1 MSATFRRRIRAVVAF
16 ATVASL
22 ICEPV
27 AASAST
33 PPSTDPASAAPT
45 STVAGADNPDDD
57 GETRTTPVRLGLDGS
72 RLAPLGGTMFV
83 RFRVSNSSAL
93 PGALGTPTT
102 VSFTSLPPGVTF
114 ESVYPA
120 SATGNDGWLC
130 SQSVCRTNQVL
141 PPLGSLDGLA
151 SFKVASDASIGA
163 LEQSLLNQL
172 ISTTRSDIDKS
183 ALAAALDSMTGIEAS
198 LSTQVGAER
207 VSTSS
212 TYRITAVPAG
222 SAVSPEVFAFDPPQP
237 IEGRRASWTLILA
250 NPSSASLTG
259 VSVDAPFEG
268 SQLSET
274 SATGEGWTCDE
285 ASCTYDEPVVSG
297 ATAAPLVLS
306 GVVPQASK
314 ELEAQPIAWTTD
326 VAVGAASV
334 PIDLE
339 YLPLSETPPN
349 LVARI
354 SPSGGVPVTSAGA
367 VLALDVGVAT
377 IGGPAR
383 GVKVTLESAG
393 AAFESATGINC
404 QVSGSIGL
412 CSLDEVQPE
421 RPVSAVVRFKISDE
435 AGEGIVVTMK
445 AEVDGEPTDKLADN
459 TTSTTVV
466 VREKGSPIPVLFPVR
481 KNDTGEWVVN
491 GLNSEPLTP
500 SRPEIFAY
508 VVKNVGAEPIPA
520 GSTLGVSV
528 VLPRAIS
535 TRPAGDWSCIET
547 SAVLDINR
555 PSSGILATAAD
566 AASAAGTSVGEL
578 TNDDWNQ
585 FDCSITVP
593 SELAPEDQTAPILLN
608 ASAASVARSIAGAIS
623 ARLGQSSIGGD
634 AASSQSVERVLVVDV
649 PRLEVQSQ
657 VGDAVPTRKGGKSKA
672 KVTLENRGETA
683 ATPVLIAA
691 PNNAAGID
699 AVDGEGL
706 TCVRIGGS
714 LSIGVAICRGPKSA
728 PFDEGGEAEVS
739 VTPQGP
745 AARGA
750 WTYNVVP
757 IAVGRTVVVG
767 GTTEGL
773 IRETEP
779 LRIDVTGP
787 DMVAATSYRSGSDSM
802 APTKVKL
809 YANHN
814 GSEIVWTQTTGTPTV
829 ELSVDDEGNASFVAP
844 NVDQTTT
851 LTFTA
856 TTTDDGVSKSDSTSV
871 RIEPT
876 AKYRSPAPTAQSS
889 SFSSGTVISNLPY
902 RAERPTFATAGL
914 LRRSSSSVYY
924 RRAFVAKSPSGVDS
938 TPPSP
943 AEPWTVGGAPIRVRA
958 DSLGSGS
965 LGVVPGASVAIVGD
979 SVEGVS
985 WSWSIEAGD
994 ANLVGDAALA
1004 SAVSAARGA
1013 TIRFTAPV
1021 TPGTVVLRATV
1032 TLGDLSASD
1041 LVTIKIGDGSKVGNV
1056 TFDVAGRT
1064 RPLVVKSG
1072 GRKDV
1077 VATAPAGSV
1086 LSWGTTPQ
1094 SRDVTVT
1101 PNGAGARILGTSPVR
1116 PLIVNAYAI
1125 ARGADGR
1132 ITAVGSFPLV
1142 IAPSITFASLCDI
1155 TASAATLL
1163 RSIPGT
1169 SGLDLSAELAQA
1181 SASCATGS
1189 RLTFSGKSFRFAGFA
1204 ISNVGGSLDRN
1215 GLRLTSGTIDFPDTW
1230 PIDDVQLSES
1240 SGSVITFKMS
1250 GDGTRLGW
1258 PTVRLQGQLSA
1269 RFSASLTPFA
1279 GWTWKPTISF
1289 ENGSVRSLWL
1299 QGDGPVRADGT
1310 RSSILARGVP
1320 APDGST
1326 TFDINASGVE
1336 LVTGLRADISGS
1348 IGTGAGSP
1356 VNLRGSVSGTWSPFN
1371 GATMSNITIR
1381 LATGQPTT
1389 VSGTVALS
1397 VGGLNGVSL
1406 GASVSV
1412 TSADR
1417 WTMTV
1422 NADQTR
1428 DLTLVDGVVLRGAT
1442 VSGSLTRDGATTTGS
1457 LAFAVSS
1464 LRINAF
1470 AEVSNLRAETRVNC
1484 PAAGACTATIAMSA
1498 TLILRTAT
1506 PTSISLSGSVDTAAR
1521 TLRLTGSIAN
1531 LAITSGVSLTSVSF
1545 TYENRA
1551 GAVTLTAGATAQILG
1566 ATANVT
1572 VTFNPNNTVVSG
1584 GINDLRLFGNSGP
1597 SINAEVA
1604 FSVNAEREVS
1614 WTPATQNLR
1623 SLNLPAVQ
1631 LPINGIHLTAAVTTP
1646 AAFRTFLG
1654 NTVPE
1659 RFVIRA
1665 NYVNQ
1670 QYTLLG
1676 REFGGQISGTLT
1688 NRANGWQWD
1697 ASLALNGD
1705 FEFFSGARF
1714 RSPAIRIRGGG
1725 GTELKFGLSGSLAI
1739 NVTGSEFTVPF
1750 DLQSLDLSD
1759 WTINLETPPGGAFSV
1774 EPVRGLRLTS
1784 LTGAITRRSNQV
1796 SIAISFRQGARDAWT
1811 PFTGFAVSDANAS
1824 ASATCPSIE
1833 ALEQCVTTLSMS
1845 GRITIPGG
1853 SADFRAAR
1861 DATGWTL
1868 TASTGSMQLA
1878 PGIRITSASV
1888 SVVIPNSGSVS
1899 VTATGTFNVLNVD
1912 LAASVSYSQQGLILT
1927 ASIRGTWQPI
1937 TGGPSFSDASV
1948 AFATYAVP
1956 NFDPPGAPRAQALP
1970 ANDPMF
1976 FGAVNMPESI
1986 LRAVGLQGTRIEPVG
2001 LSLGNISSGNFGLN
2015 IAINTGGPRWI
2026 INFGGKGLKLT
2037 GLGIRLAMRNF
2048 IPTFGLYGQG
2058 ELVVPSQPSGVPLVL
2073 DLTVTATGGLSVAA
2087 TLGIDADGRERP
2099 WRNAFGVDGLV
2110 VRTLAVSF
2118 SLQPPNPFPGFGA
2131 GLSLELPASIRDVL
2145 GMSQG
2150 VVLTAVLNVQ
2160 IDSMCLSVSAR
2171 GQRAN
2176 DRVINIL
2183 DGVLTATQVEVTFAP
2198 LGCTVGRV
2206 TVQPGIRAV
2215 FRGSVMGVPVEVDAN
2230 VNPLQLSVEASV
2242 SLGSF
2247 DIGPLRFQETVFET
2261 GIYGT
2266 RPLDSFVRFRGG
2278 LSLGSTRVSASVDVR
2293 NDGFDISGSID
2304 NLSLVPGLV
2313 EVKQA
2318 RLSAGY
2324 DLSDTRLNLNILGSV
2339 EVLRQALNVSLDVEV
2354 DRSGVSTLR
2363 GSVEA
2368 DLGIG
2373 NLLRINGR
2381 FGFDMSLSNP
2391 SISLRGAVVAGGFN
2405 LLEVEGSINRNALS
2419 VRASTDM
2426 FGIFQGSVSGKVVW
2440 CNAGNTERITN
2451 SAGQQIIAQSGDFF
2465 FATELNVNMN
2475 FAGFNAQGGLKLGYS
2490 APSGA
2495 APQRQAC
2502 GGNGQRAVGT
2512 PSTTTTTSSTSTTVP
2527 LVNRLPGN
2535 NGGGFN
2541 PGVASTVPRTV
2552 PGALVPTTIANRVPV
2567 STVAITAPAGGPR
2580 ISTPPVAVT
2589 TAAPRTTT
2597 TVARTTTT
2605 LAPSPPVPR
2614 EFFGEISASF
2624 ELGGSGFG
2632 GRAAISGAF
2641 STGGELRLTGSV
2653 NLDLTV
2659 AAARANIEF
2668 TKRPG
2673 FVRFAIDTTVTLA
2686 SARVSLSGTFER
2698 SGRRTTFDL
2707 RGSADVNLY
2716 VATVNVAFR
2725 VNNNGFIATANLAA
2739 GSRNWAYFSASVT
2752 LAFTSDGW
2760 LVDVGGELNILNGL
2774 VEVRGR
2780 LAIGNLEC
2788 NARMQ
2793 CRSVRTFARL
2803 SASFPIGPFQFSVDA
2818 SLLNGFSLSVGTT
2831 WGDQTGRLD
2840 LVNCWGRGKYE
2851 LSVTL
2856 HLRQNPARNQAR
2868 VELVGRA
2875 AVYGKL
2881 WGEYCWY
2888 GTPDNE
2894 PESWPYSKSAEIS
2907 VTFDPWAVTVS
2918 VHLGVPNFTI
2928 GPVAGI
2934 RIRVT

>member
-1 MSATFRRRIRAVVAF
+1 MSTTYRRRLRAAVAF
-16 ATVASL
+16 ATVASMF
-22 ICEPV
+22 CEPLV
-27 AASAST
+27 ASASASAST
-33 PPSTDPASAAPT
+33 DPISAAPT
-45 STVAGADNPDDD
+45 STINGADSPDDD
-57 GETRTTPVRLGLDGS
+57 GETLTTPVRLGLDGS

-114 ESVYPA
+114 ESVYPT

-151 SFKVASDASIGA
+151 TFKVATDASIGA

-172 ISTTRSDIDKS
+172 ISTTRSEIDK
-183 ALAAALDSMTGIEAS
+183 ATLAAALESMTGIEAS
-198 LSTQVGAER
+198 LSTQVGSER
-207 VSTSS
+207 VSTSA
-212 TYRITAVPAG
+212 TYRISAVPAG
-222 SAVSPEVFAFDPPQP
+222 SAVSPEIFVFDPPQP

-250 NPSSASLTG
+250 NPSTASLTG
-259 VSVDAPFEG
+259 VSIDAPFEG
-268 SQLSET
+268 SQLSDS
-274 SATGEGWTCDE
+274 SANGESWTCDDKR
-285 ASCTYDEPVVSG
+285 CTYGEAVVSG
-297 ATAAPLVLS
+297 ATAMPLVLS
-306 GVVPQASK
+306 GITPQASE
-314 ELEAQPIAWTTD
+314 ELETQPIAWSTD
-326 VAVGAASV
+326 VTIGTASV
-334 PIDLE
+334 PVDLE
-339 YLPLSETPPN
+339 YLPLVESPPN
-349 LVARI
+349 LVTRI

-367 VLALDVGVAT
+367 VLSLDISVAT
-377 IGGPAR
+377 IGGPAS
-383 GVKVTLESAG
+383 GVKVSLESPG
-393 AAFESATGINC
+393 AVFESAAGMNC
-404 QVSGSIGL
+404 QVSGSLGL
-412 CSLDEVQPE
+412 CSLDEVEPE
-421 RPVSAVVRFKISDE
+421 RPVSAIVRFRVGDE
-435 AGEGIVVTMK
+435 AGEGLVVTMK
-445 AEVDGEPTDKLADN
+445 ADVDGEPTDKLADN

-466 VREKGSPIPVLFPVR
+466 VREKGSPIPVLLPVGR
-481 KNDTGEWVVN
+481 NDAGEWDVN
-491 GLNSEPLTP
+491 GVKSEPLTP
-500 SRPEIFAY
+500 SQPEIFAY
-508 VVKNVGAEPIPA
+508 VVKNVGAEPFPT
-520 GSTLGVSV
+520 GSTFEVSI

-535 TRPAGDWSCIET
+535 TRPAGDWSCVEAA
-547 SAVLDINR
+547 AVLEVNR
-555 PSSGILATAAD
+555 PSSGILATAVD
-566 AASAAGTSVGEL
+566 AAAAAGTSVGEL
-578 TNDDWNQ
+578 TADDWTQ
-585 FDCSITVP
+585 FDCAVTVS
-593 SELAPEDQTAPILLN
+593 SELAPDDHTAPILLN
-608 ASAASVARSIAGAIS
+608 TSAASVARSIAGAIS
-623 ARLGQSSIGGD
+623 ARLGQSSLGND
-634 AASSQSVERVLVVDV
+634 PASSQSVERVLVVDV

-657 VGDAVPTRKGGKSKA
+657 IGDAAPTRKGGKSKA

-683 ATPVLIAA
+683 AIPVLIAA
-691 PNNAAGID
+691 PNNAVGID
-699 AVDGEGL
+699 AVNGEGL
-706 TCVRIGGS
+706 TCVRIGGT
-714 LSIGVAICRGPKSA
+714 LSIGVAICRGSRSA
-728 PFDEGGEAEVS
+728 PFAEGGKAEVS
-739 VTPQGP
+739 IRPQGP
-745 AARGA
+745 AAEGA
-750 WTYNVVP
+750 WAYSVVP

-773 IRETEP
+773 VRESEP

-787 DMVAATSYRSGSDSM
+787 DMVAATSFRSDSDSM
-802 APTKVKL
+802 VPTRVRL

-814 GSEIVWTQTTGTPTV
+814 GSDIVWAQMAGTPMV
-829 ELSVDDEGNASFVAP
+829 ELSVDEEGNASFVAP
-844 NVDQTTT
+844 NVGQPTT

-856 TTTDDGVSKSDSTSV
+856 TTRDNEVSKSDSLSV

-889 SFSSGTVISNLPY
+889 SFSSGTSMSNLPY
-902 RAERPTFATAGL
+902 RGERPTFATAGM

-924 RRAFVAKSPSGVDS
+924 RRVFVAASPSGVDS

-958 DSLGSGS
+958 DSFGTGS
-965 LGVVPGASVAIVGD
+965 LGVVPGASVVIVGD
-979 SVEGVS
+979 SVDGVS

-994 ANLVGDAALA
+994 ADVVSDPGLT
-1004 SAVSAARGA
+1004 SAVSAATGA

-1021 TPGTVVLRATV
+1021 MTGTVVLRATV
-1032 TLGDLSASD
+1032 TLGELSASD

-1056 TFDVAGRT
+1056 TFDAAGRT

-1072 GRKDV
+1072 GSKDV

-1086 LSWGTTPQ
+1086 LSWGTTPR
-1094 SRDVTVT
+1094 SPDITLT
-1101 PNGAGARILGTSPVR
+1101 SNGAGVRISGSSPLR
-1116 PLIVNAYAI
+1116 PLVVNAYAI

-1132 ITAVGSFPLV
+1132 ISGIGSFPLV
-1142 IAPSITFASLCDI
+1142 VAPSVTFASLCDI

-1215 GLRLTSGTIDFPDTW
+1215 GLRLTDGTIDFPDTW
-1230 PIDDVQLSES
+1230 PIDDVQLSET

-1269 RFSASLTPFA
+1269 QFSASLTPFA

-1289 ENGSVRSLWL
+1289 ENGFVRSLWL

-1310 RSSILARGVP
+1310 RSSILARGIP
-1320 APDGST
+1320 AADGST
-1326 TFDINASGVE
+1326 TFDVNASGVE

-1348 IGTGAGSP
+1348 IGTGAGTP
-1356 VNLRGSVSGTWSPFN
+1356 INLRGSVSGTWSPFN

-1389 VSGTVALS
+1389 VSGTVVLS

-1412 TSADR
+1412 TSADQ
-1417 WTMTV
+1417 WTMNV
-1422 NADQTR
+1422 NANQSR
-1428 DLTLVDGVVLRGAT
+1428 DLTLVDGVVLRDAT
-1442 VSGSLTRDGATTTGS
+1442 VSGSLSRDGGTTTGS
-1457 LAFAVSS
+1457 LRFAVSS
-1464 LRINAF
+1464 LRVNAF
-1470 AEVSNLRAETRVNC
+1470 AEVSNLSAEARFNC
-1484 PAAGACTATIAMSA
+1484 PAVGACTATIAMSA
-1498 TLILRTAT
+1498 ALILQTAT
-1506 PTSISLSGSVDTAAR
+1506 PTSISLSGSVDTATR

-1531 LAITSGVSLTSVSF
+1531 LAVTSGVSLTSVSF
-1545 TYENRA
+1545 TYETRA
-1551 GAVTLTAGATAQILG
+1551 SVVTLTAAATTQILG

-1597 SINAEVA
+1597 AINAEVA

-1623 SLNLPAVQ
+1623 NLNLPAVP

-1646 AAFRTFLG
+1646 TAFRTFLG
-1654 NTVPE
+1654 NTIPE
-1659 RFVIRA
+1659 RFIIRA

-1676 REFGGQISGTLT
+1676 REFGGQIGGTLT
-1688 NRANGWQWD
+1688 NRANGWLWD

-1714 RSPAIRIRGGG
+1714 RSPLIRIRGGG
-1725 GTELKFGLSGSLAI
+1725 GGELRFGLSGSIAI

-1759 WTINLETPPGGAFSV
+1759 WTINLQTPTGGAFGV

-1784 LTGAITRRSNQV
+1784 LAGSITRRSNQV
-1796 SIAISFRQGARDAWT
+1796 SIAISFRQGERDAWT
-1811 PFTGFAVSDANAS
+1811 PFNGFTVSGAEVS
-1824 ASATCPSIE
+1824 AAATCPSVE
-1833 ALEQCVTTLSMS
+1833 ALEQCTTTLSMS

-1853 SADFRAAR
+1853 SADFRAVR
-1861 DATGWTL
+1861 DAAGWTL
-1868 TASTGSMQLA
+1868 TASAGSMQLA

-1888 SVVIPNSGSVS
+1888 SVVIPNSGPVS
-1899 VTATGTFNVLNVD
+1899 VTATGTFNVLSVD
-1912 LAASVSYSQQGLILT
+1912 LSASVSYSQQGLLLT

-1956 NFDPPGAPRAQALP
+1956 NFDPPGVPLAQPLP

-1976 FGAVNMPESI
+1976 FGAVNMPENI
-1986 LRAVGLQGTRIEPVG
+1986 LRAVGLQGIRIEPVG
-2001 LSLGNISSGNFGLN
+2001 LSLGNISSGNFGMN
-2015 IAINTGGPRWI
+2015 IAINTGGPKWI
-2026 INFGGKGLKLT
+2026 VNFGGKGLKLT

-2048 IPTFGLYGQG
+2048 IPTFGLYGEG
-2058 ELVVPSQPSGVPLVL
+2058 ELVVPSQPTGVPLVL

-2087 TLGIDADGRERP
+2087 TLGIAADGREQP

-2110 VRTLAVSF
+2110 VRALAISF

-2131 GLSLELPASIRDVL
+2131 GLSIELPASIRDVL

-2160 IDSMCLSVSAR
+2160 VDSMCLSVSAR

-2198 LGCTVGRV
+2198 LGCNVGRIV
-2206 TVQPGIRAV
+2206 VQPGIRAV
-2215 FRGSVMGVPVEVDAN
+2215 FRGSVMGIPVNVDAN
-2230 VNPLQLSVEASV
+2230 VNPSQLSVEARV

-2247 DIGPLRFQETVFET
+2247 DIGPLRFEETVFET

-2293 NDGFDISGSID
+2293 NDGFDIAGAID

-2354 DRSGVSTLR
+2354 DRSGVRNLR

-2368 DLGIG
+2368 DLGVG

-2451 SAGQQIIAQSGDFF
+2451 RAGQQIVAQSGDFF

-2502 GGNGQRAVGT
+2502 GGNGQSAIGT
-2512 PSTTTTTSSTSTTVP
+2512 PSTTTTTSSTSSTVP

-2535 NGGGFN
+2535 NSGGFN

-2552 PGALVPTTIANRVPV
+2552 PGALVSTTIANRVPV
-2567 STVAITAPAGGPR
+2567 STVAITQPAGSPR
-2580 ISTPPVAVT
+2580 ISTPPAVMT
-2589 TAAPRTTT
+2589 TA
-2597 TVARTTTT
+2597 VQRTTTT
-2605 LAPSPPVPR
+2605 LAPSPPVSR

-2632 GRAAISGAF
+2632 GRAAISGMF

-2659 AAARANIEF
+2659 ASARATIEF
-2668 TKRPG
+2668 TKRAG
-2673 FVRFAIDTTVTLA
+2673 FVRFGIDTTVNLA
-2686 SARVSLSGTFER
+2686 GSRVSLSGTFER
-2698 SGRRTTFDL
+2698 SSRRTTFDL
-2707 RGSADVNLY
+2707 SGRADVNLY

-2725 VNNNGFIATANLAA
+2725 VNNNGVVASANLAA
-2739 GSRNWAYFSASVT
+2739 GNRNWAYFSASAT
-2752 LAFTSDGW
+2752 LAFTRDGW
-2760 LVDVGGELNILNGL
+2760 LVDVGGELIILNGL
-2774 VEVRGR
+2774 VQVRGR
-2780 LAIGNLEC
+2780 LAIGNLDC
-2788 NARMQ
+2788 NARME
-2793 CRSVRTFARL
+2793 CRSVRTFAKL
-2803 SASFPIGPFQFSVDA
+2803 QASFPVGPFQFSVDA
-2818 SLLNGFSLSVGTT
+2818 SLLNGFSLSVGAAWTYT
-2831 WGDQTGRLD
+2831 TGRLD
-2840 LVNCWGRGKYE
+2840 LGNCWGRAKAE

-2856 HLRQNPARNQAR
+2856 HLRENPARNQAR

-2875 AVYGKL
+2875 GVYGKL
-2881 WGEYCWY
+2881 WGDWCWP

-2894 PESWPYSKSAEIS
+2894 RDRWPYSVSASIS
-2907 VTFDPWAVTVS
+2907 VTFDPWSVTVS